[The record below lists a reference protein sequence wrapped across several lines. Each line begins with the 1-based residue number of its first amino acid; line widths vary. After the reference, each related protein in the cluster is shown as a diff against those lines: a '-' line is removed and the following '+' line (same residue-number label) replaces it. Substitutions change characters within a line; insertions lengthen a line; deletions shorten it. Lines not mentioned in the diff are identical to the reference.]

1 MEVGNK
7 AIYYGHVHGNILVVG
22 KTECLKTCFL
32 QKLALK
38 FFFGKLVK
46 TVWVTGIKIGDHRKA
61 EIQAWFSSKVVFH
74 LAKTNV
80 KLTELIEKFKLRTRD
95 VVTNKRNSGFGK
107 KVSMDRF
114 FVMDNVSGIAD
125 TSKKFAEFLTV
136 CRKYRYDCVFVFPV
150 ITPET
155 QIWKKIISQT
165 NIFNVFASSNTVA
178 KFSRVIVDR
187 QLKNIFQPGWC
198 GLTGFLLTLLIQTNV
213 IA

>member
-136 CRKYRYDCVFVFPV
+136 CRKYRYDCVFVFPI

-165 NIFNVFASSNTVA
+165 NIFNVFPSSNTVA

-187 QLKNIFQPGWC
+187 QLKNTFQPGWC